1 MLVTAGHRAASVAD
15 DVFEER
21 AVDGGL
27 WRQRIPQRRE
37 RREDDGEGEAVAV
50 AVPLQEKGL
59 GGPDQ
64 MVVLLG
70 RQGRPL
76 LKTECRERTDDLTS
90 HILRALRLLA
100 RLLWRGRRGAPAQ
113 HHPQQNERGSPY
125 GRFTRTRC
133 PW

>member
-1 MLVTAGHRAASVAD
+1 MLVTADDRGASVAD
-15 DVFEER
+15 DVFDER

-64 MVVLLG
+64 IVG
-70 RQGRPL
+70 
-76 LKTECRERTDDLTS
+76 
-90 HILRALRLLA
+90 
-100 RLLWRGRRGAPAQ
+100 LLWRGRRGASAQ